1 MMPLLM
7 TTIMTLVPAES
18 RGRFMGRI
26 SIVMAAVPALG
37 TTLSGLILS
46 LASWRFMF
54 WLVLPIA
61 IIMLI
66 RGNRRLENIGETQ
79 NRPIDVSSVVL
90 SAFGFGGVVF
100 GLSLVGGSGI
110 AATQMWV
117 ALDAGALGIAAFVWR
132 QLVLQRGE
140 RALLD
145 LRVFRSRNFT
155 VAISLMTVMMAA
167 MFGTIILLPIYMQ
180 NVLQLTPV
188 ATGMLMLPGGLLMG
202 LIAPV
207 VGRIYDTSGP
217 RPLVIPGSIIV
228 SAVLWSMTLLTEHTP
243 VAMILLA
250 HVALNLGLALMFTPL
265 FTTALG
271 SLGPK
276 LYSHGSA
283 TVGAIQQVAGAA
295 GTSLFITIMSAR
307 SLEHMATGTVSLAAE
322 AGGIRAAFLVGAIVS
337 LAAIAGAFL
346 VKRPSAPMV

>member
-1 MMPLLM
+1 
-7 TTIMTLVPAES
+7 
-18 RGRFMGRI
+18 
-26 SIVMAAVPALG
+26 
-37 TTLSGLILS
+37 
-46 LASWRFMF
+46 MF

-61 IIMLI
+61 IFMLV

-79 NRPIDVSSVVL
+79 NTPIDILSVVL

-100 GLSLVGGSGI
+100 GLSLVGGTGN
-110 AATQMWV
+110 AATQMWI
-117 ALDAGALGIAAFVWR
+117 ALGAGALGIAAFIWR
-132 QLVLQRGE
+132 QLVLQRSE

-155 VAISLMTVMMAA
+155 ISISLMTVMMAA
-167 MFGTIILLPIYMQ
+167 MFGTIILLPIYLQ
-180 NVLQLTPV
+180 NVLQLSPV
-188 ATGMLMLPGGLLMG
+188 MTGMLMLPGGLLMG

-207 VGRIYDTSGP
+207 VGRIYDKSGP

-228 SAVLWSMTLLTEHTP
+228 SAVLWSLTQLTENTP
-243 VAMILLA
+243 VLMILLA
-250 HVALNLGLALMFTPL
+250 HMALNLGLALMFTPL

-276 LYSHGSA
+276 LYAHGSA

-307 SLEHMATGTVSLAAE
+307 SLELMTAGTEALAAE
-322 AGGIRAAFLVGAIVS
+322 AGGIRAAFLIGAIIS
-337 LAAIAGAFL
+337 LVAIAGAFL
-346 VKRPSAPMV
+346 VKRPAVPQE